1 MKKLVIFI
9 YLFSCFAFSQGEAN
23 IWYFGENAGLDFNSG
38 NPVPLLDGQINTQES
53 CGSISDA
60 SGQLLFYTDGRSVW
74 NRNHVVMPNG
84 TGLLGHES
92 ASQSGTIVRKPGSN
106 SLYYIFTTD
115 RENGP
120 NGLRYTVVDMSLDGG
135 MGVVTSEK
143 NILVFATSME
153 AVTVIKK
160 PNDIDY
166 WVVSHGWNNNNFYAY
181 SLTASG
187 LSTIPITSSVGPI
200 ITGSNFN
207 AAGNIKISPSATKL
221 VFTSVSDIAQ
231 LYDFNSMTGVI
242 SNPITLSTETGE
254 LYGVEFSPD
263 ESRLYVANS
272 FYKVYQYDL
281 TAANIPNSKT
291 TIYNGTRVV
300 GGLQMASN
308 GKIYIAVYGYGQIG
322 VINNPNLLGVGCDL
336 QIDSIDLGG
345 RISSL
350 GLPSF
355 NRSFFD
361 SSFRADN
368 ACLGSTTQFSLI
380 STTNVS
386 SATWNFGDGSPT
398 VNALNASHTYAN
410 AGNYMV
416 SVSINSSSGTFSKSK
431 QITISAT
438 PLIANSIGN
447 QSVCGSA
454 NMNYDLS
461 QFTTTLLGSQSA
473 TVFGVGYFLTGADAI
488 NHVNQLPNNNNLLQL
503 GTTVFHAKIY
513 NLSNTSCYVLT
524 SFSVTLFQ
532 QPVANALSDY
542 VICESL
548 PYDNLEQFDLSIKN
562 NSLLNG
568 QNPADFTITYHSNSV
583 DANNGSN
590 ALPILYT
597 NIVPQELL
605 FARITNVL
613 NANCFATTSFNIKV
627 VQQPIVGTVTDFVQC
642 DDASND
648 GIALFDLSQKTNE
661 ILNGQSSAVFQVYYY
676 LTIEDAQ
683 NDINRIAVPQNNTST
698 NQIIFYRIQATG
710 NSNCSAISNFKLVV
724 SRKPVANVPSN
735 YFQCDD
741 VANNGLA
748 FFNLNSVSDSV
759 LGNQNAAQYSISY
772 HLTQAEADTGSNA
785 LATTTY
791 QNISNPQT
799 LFVRIENNQNAT
811 CFATTSFQIG
821 LYQMPIA
828 NQPQNL
834 FVCDDETNDGKAV
847 FDLSQQDD
855 SVLGA
860 QNEADFFITYHSSLS
875 DAQSGLNDLAT
886 TFTSISNQQIIYS
899 RIENK
904 LSSTCFAVTSFTLFV
919 KPKPILALNDSYS
932 ICEGNTITITAP
944 SGFSS
949 YNWSNGGTTSTA
961 TFAIANTYS
970 LTVTQDYGDIT
981 CSTLKDVVI
990 YNSNKATITK
1000 IITSDWTD
1008 NQNSITVEVS
1018 GDGDY
1023 EYALNGNGYQNSK
1036 SFTNL
1041 SSGDYTVCIN
1051 DKKGCGY
1058 VCEDVFLLN
1067 YPKFF
1072 TPNGDGY
1079 NDFWRIKYSSIEPNM
1094 QLKIF
1099 DRYGKLL
1106 SVLGSSDFGWDGIY
1120 NGYLLPADDYW
1131 FIVKRQNGKEFK
1143 GHFTLKR

>member
-1 MKKLVIFI
+1 MKKSFLSFL
-9 YLFSCFAFSQGEAN
+9 LFFFNLTFSQGEAN
-23 IWYFGENAGLDFNSG
+23 IWYFGQNAGLDFNSG

-74 NRNHVVMPNG
+74 NRNHIVMPNG

-120 NGLRYTVVDMSLDGG
+120 NGLRYTVIDMSLDGG
-135 MGVVTSEK
+135 MGAVTSEK
-143 NILVFATSME
+143 NVLVFATSME
-153 AVTVIKK
+153 SVTVIKK

-187 LSTIPITSSVGPI
+187 LSTIPVTSSVGPI

-231 LYDFNSMTGVI
+231 LYDFNPMTGVI

-272 FYKVYQYDL
+272 FYRVYQYDL

-322 VINNPNLLGVGCDL
+322 VINNPNVLGAGCDL
-336 QIDSIDLGG
+336 QIDAIDLGG

-361 SSFRADN
+361 NSFRADN

-386 SATWNFGDGSPT
+386 GATWDFGDGSPT
-398 VNALNASHTYAN
+398 VNALNASHAYAN

-438 PLIANSIGN
+438 PLIANPIGN

-461 QFTTTLLGSQSA
+461 QFTATLLGSQSA
-473 TVFGVGYFLTGADAI
+473 TVFGVAYFLTGADAI
-488 NHVNQLPNNNNLLQL
+488 NHVSQLPNNNYLLQL

-513 NLSNTSCYVLT
+513 NLSNTNCYVLT

-532 QPVANALSDY
+532 QPSANALSDY

-548 PYDNLEQFDLSIKN
+548 PYDNLEQFDLNTKN
-562 NSLLNG
+562 NQLLNG

-597 NIVPQELL
+597 NTLPQEVLY
-605 FARITNVL
+605 ARITNVL
-613 NANCFATTSFNIKV
+613 NVNCFAITPLTIKV
-627 VQQPIVGTVTDFVQC
+627 VQQPVISTVTDFVAC
-642 DDASND
+642 DDVSND
-648 GIALFDLSQKTNE
+648 GIALFDLSQKSSE
-661 ILNGQSSAVFQVYYY
+661 ILNGQSSSVFQVYYY
-676 LTIEDAQ
+676 LSIEDAQ
-683 NDINRIAVPQNNTST
+683 NDLNRIVVPLNNTSA
-698 NQIIFYRIQATG
+698 NQLIYYRIEAIG

-724 SRKPVANVPSN
+724 SRKPEANVPSN

-741 VANNGLA
+741 VANDGLA
-748 FFNLNSVSDSV
+748 FFNLNSVSPSV
-759 LGNQNAAQYSISY
+759 LGNQNATQFSVSY
-772 HLTQAEADTGSNA
+772 HLTQSDADSGANA
-785 LATTTY
+785 LAANY
-791 QNISNPQT
+791 QNTSNPQT
-799 LFVRIENNQNAT
+799 LFVRIENNQNTT

-828 NQPQNL
+828 NQPPNL
-834 FVCDDETNDGKAV
+834 FVCDDESNDGKAV

-875 DAQSGLNDLAT
+875 DAQSGLNNLAT

-932 ICEGNTITITAP
+932 ICEGNTITVTAP

-949 YNWSNGGTTSTA
+949 YNWSNGDATSTT
-961 TFAIANTYS
+961 TFATANTYS

-1008 NQNSITVEVS
+1008 NKNSITVEVS

-1041 SSGDYTVCIN
+1041 SSGDYTVCVN

-1106 SVLGSSDFGWDGIY
+1106 SVFGSSDFGWDGIY